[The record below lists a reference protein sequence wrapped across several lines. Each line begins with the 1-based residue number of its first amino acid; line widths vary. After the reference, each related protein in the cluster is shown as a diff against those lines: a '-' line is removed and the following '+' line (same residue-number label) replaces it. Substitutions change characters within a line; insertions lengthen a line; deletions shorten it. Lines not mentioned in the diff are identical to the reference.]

1 MQFSDNIKYEQL
13 KHKLRQAE
21 PILNHSS
28 DELKYLQKPIGLA
41 IYNNAINAPKK
52 KEKHRRAPRI
62 SHSGQGATQTSQINV
77 VDVQSGNTDSE
88 RTATHPL
95 SYRRR
100 SKLDHHILK
109 PQADIQARTKSNRVS
124 KSRPAATDGNRHW
137 RFRKMTRCA
146 HRSLRED
153 FVQWKAHVDERSGM
167 VRVFCAGRK
176 KSHRGPM
183 SVTSMCVER
192 GLGR

>member
-1 MQFSDNIKYEQL
+1 MPEL
-13 KHKLRQAE
+13 WLTE
-21 PILNHSS
+21 SS
-28 DELKYLQKPIGLA
+28 IACSFDRGQPKSWSKGGGL
-41 IYNNAINAPKK
+41 KK
-52 KEKHRRAPRI
+52 KKNIVATPRI

-77 VDVQSGNTDSE
+77 VDVESGNTDSE

-100 SKLDHHILK
+100 SKLDHHILR
-109 PQADIQARTKSNRVS
+109 PQADNQARTKSNRVS
-124 KSRPAATDGNRHW
+124 KSRPVATDGNRHW

-192 GLGR
+192 GLGAVIIDPRDHKPHATAEPPRP